1 MLTLRVA
8 ASKTFLLHAVVVIPA
23 SVFVH
28 LHTVL
33 GRVPWVKRWIG
44 LIGSPVEEAYRGL
57 ICPGPANCR
66 FKRKVD
72 SFYWIKPW
80 YNSPVKATSLSL
92 FLSICKLTVVIPGKA
107 NPEVHI
113 FAVVEA
119 LEEFYLCSAVNGDQL
134 HPACLAVVF
143 RVRPREA
150 DITTVHIVTV
160 LPIGYRKALTHPITR
175 GGSGWRFLW
184 DTSVIIKGY
193 INESIYN

>member
-1 MLTLRVA
+1 MQLLSFQRPSLYISTQFSAMFPGWNAELGSLGAQLRKLTEVSSVQAQPTAGLKEKLIHFTELSPGTIALWKQRV
-8 ASKTFLLHAVVVIPA
+8 
-23 SVFVH
+23 
-28 LHTVL
+28 
-33 GRVPWVKRWIG
+33 
-44 LIGSPVEEAYRGL
+44 
-57 ICPGPANCR
+57 
-66 FKRKVD
+66 
-72 SFYWIKPW
+72 
-80 YNSPVKATSLSL
+80 SL

-160 LPIGYRKALTHPITR
+160 LAIGYRKALTHPITR